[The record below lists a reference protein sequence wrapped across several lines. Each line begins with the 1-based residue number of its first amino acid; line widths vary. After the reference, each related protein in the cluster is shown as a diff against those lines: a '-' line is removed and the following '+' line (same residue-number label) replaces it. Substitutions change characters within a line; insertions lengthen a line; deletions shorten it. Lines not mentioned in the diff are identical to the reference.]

1 MPKYLVAVSYT
12 AEGARG
18 VAQEGGSARMAA
30 ARSLVE
36 SVGGTMETMYFAFGD
51 ADVYAIA
58 DIPTASDAA
67 ALALAINGSGGATI
81 RTTVLM
87 TAEEVDE
94 AARRTAQYRAPGNE

>member
-18 VAQEGGSARMAA
+18 VAQEGGSGRHAA
-30 ARSLVE
+30 AQALVE
-36 SVGGTMETMYFAFGD
+36 SVGGTMESFHFAFGG

-67 ALALAINGSGGATI
+67 ALALAVNASGAATLH
-81 RTTVLM
+81 TTVLL
-87 TAEEVDE
+87 TVEEMDE
-94 AARRTAQYRAPGNE
+94 AAARSAAYRAPGR